1 MVRPVIPQSALRLKN
16 RKFPVTSLAAA
27 AILAALAVFV
37 PAASP
42 FAAEAAPKVS
52 PVPLLD
58 PPVRDGQP
66 VAVRV
71 AVEVVNLASVD
82 QVMERFE
89 VSGYLIARWKDSRL
103 KARADADPDGIV
115 HLRTDEVWAPEF
127 TMINSVEPRTRARVD
142 ITVNRKA
149 EMTYL
154 EFFHA
159 KLSSRFHLSRLP
171 FDTQILGI
179 RIQPLLDEANVVALT
194 IDGGDSGISFESR
207 QYESVEEWRIGT
219 FAGTVRQAHIANQ
232 TYVPEA
238 LFSLTVSRKYAFYVW
253 KVFVPLVLMVLL
265 SWAVFWVEL
274 ADLANQV
281 QIGVTTVLTVIA
293 FGLAVSYTLPRIP
306 YLTYTDAFFLQC
318 YVFVFI
324 AILELM
330 AVHVT
335 HKERQKADLGR
346 RIRRNSRWAVPSAF
360 VLSNISLV
368 LYFLA

>member
-1 MVRPVIPQSALRLKN
+1 MVRAVIPQSALRLKN
-16 RKFPVTSLAAA
+16 TKFPVASSAAA
-27 AILAALAVFV
+27 AILAALAVFML
-37 PAASP
+37 AASA
-42 FAAEAAPKVS
+42 FADDVAPKVS
-52 PVPLLD
+52 SVQLLD

-66 VAVRV
+66 VAVTI
-71 AVEVVNLASVD
+71 AVEVANLASID
-82 QVMERFE
+82 QVMEQFE
-89 VSGYLIARWKDSRL
+89 VSGYLIARWKDPRL
-103 KARADADPDGIV
+103 QARADAEPDGIV
-115 HLRTDEVWAPEF
+115 HLRTDEVWTPEL
-127 TMINSVEPRTRARVD
+127 TMINSVEPRMRAQVN

-149 EMTYL
+149 EMTYI
-154 EFFHA
+154 ERFHA

-171 FDTQILGI
+171 FDTQTLGI
-179 RIQPLLDEANVVALT
+179 RIQPLLDEAEVVALT
-194 IDGGDSGISFESR
+194 IDGQDSGISDESR

-238 LFSLTVSRKYAFYVW
+238 LFSLTVSRKYAFYIW
-253 KVFVPLVLMVLL
+253 KVFVPLLLMVLV

-274 ADLANQV
+274 PDLANQV

-293 FGLAVSYTLPRIP
+293 FGLAVSYTLPRVP

-335 HKERQKADLGR
+335 HKERQKADLGK
-346 RIRRNSRWAVPSAF
+346 RIRSISRWGVPAAF
-360 VLSNISLV
+360 VLSNIFLV
-368 LYFLA
+368 VYFLG